1 MAVQSAPRTDGDL
14 AAPDA
19 TQPMPATQLPAPV
32 GVPVRTEHAER
43 HRQTLRERLAGG
55 DHAAR
60 KPYPIAG
67 HVRVV
72 LGLLLSALCLL
83 TAAGALLL
91 LMAWRQESTDG
102 LLVSQTDR
110 MWDVWDTLA
119 TVERYTAAAAGAI
132 ALVWVGVS
140 ALNVHRA
147 TGKRRSA
154 ALAVIMFGAGLAG
167 VWVAGAEL
175 VAPGLADDD
184 WIGVAGG
191 LALQAVAIAL
201 PLLVLERLADAAAA
215 RHRPGRVAAVMAI
228 GFVAVIQLSGGL
240 ATIDRTTDL
249 HGWGRS
255 GALVLIAALI
265 QVLGALAF
273 TEAGRALEE
282 GTQHRYE
289 LRSRFGESV
298 LLQVTN

>member
-1 MAVQSAPRTDGDL
+1 M
-14 AAPDA
+14 
-19 TQPMPATQLPAPV
+19 QLPAPA
-32 GVPVRTEHAER
+32 GAPVRTEQEER

-55 DHAAR
+55 VDGAAR
-60 KPYPIAG
+60 KPYPVAG
-67 HVRVV
+67 HVRVT
-72 LGLLLSALCLL
+72 LGILLALLCLL

-91 LMAWRQESTDG
+91 LMAWRQQQTEG
-102 LLVSQTDR
+102 LALSQTDR
-110 MWDVWDTLA
+110 MWDVWDALA
-119 TVERYTAAAAGAI
+119 TAERYTAAAAGAI

-140 ALNVHRA
+140 AVNVHRA
-147 TGKRRSA
+147 TGKRRNA
-154 ALAVIMFGAGLAG
+154 ALAVMMFGAGPLGA
-167 VWVAGAEL
+167 WVAAREL
-175 VAPGLADDD
+175 VAPGLANDD

-191 LALQAVAIAL
+191 LALQGVAVAL

-215 RHRPGRVAAVMAI
+215 RHRPGRVAAVMSL
-228 GFVAVIQLSGGL
+228 GFVVVVQLSGGL

-298 LLQVTN
+298 LMQIGS